1 MSYFDKS
8 LKIEMIINE
17 FPKNHL
23 SMSHYYYYYSHKTFR
38 LPFYHETNE
47 VSNVVGCEC
56 KTHLR
61 LVKDIL
67 LVDMLFIL
75 MGGGDD
81 MFI

>member
-1 MSYFDKS
+1 
-8 LKIEMIINE
+8 MIINE

-23 SMSHYYYYYSHKTFR
+23 SMSHYYYYYSQKKNDVKTFR

-47 VSNVVGCEC
+47 VSNVVGWEC